1 MNNIKAYRESAG
13 YSQESLAAR
22 MGLSQQAIAKWETGE
37 AMPRADKLPELAR
50 TLGRTI
56 DELFGEGAG
65 ASEKVH
71 KK

>member
-1 MNNIKAYRESAG
+1 MQIREARASKNMT
-13 YSQESLAAR
+13 QEE
-22 MGLSQQAIAKWETGE
+22 MAKVLGVTRSTVAMWETGE